1 MESQCLPGKTNAQ
14 MNVQLQRM
22 LGQQSTAG
30 AFGGNTKPNS
40 WLEFAGLHIDPLVI
54 GEKNSKL
61 QGPDIKRKNNFIV
74 NTHGKSS
81 LMSALYADRKAR

>member
-14 MNVQLQRM
+14 MNIQLQRM

-30 AFGGNTKPNS
+30 ASGGNIKSNS
-40 WLEFAGLHIDPLVI
+40 SLEFAGLHIDPLVI

-74 NTHGKSS
+74 NTHGKSL